1 MSSVYGK
8 THRNLQDRFDS
19 RKLADR
25 LNDSIVKKE
34 FDTDAKK
41 FIESRD
47 MFFLSTINH
56 NNMPTVSYKGGNP
69 GFVKVINSKTLV
81 FPSFDGNG
89 MFMSMGNIKV
99 NKNVGLLFIAFDK
112 PHRLRVHGKASISKD
127 KNLLKDFKEA
137 ELVVK
142 IKLENY
148 WQNCPRYIHKYV
160 KIDESKYVPKKN
172 VQTPLAGWKKTDL
185 VQDVLPEKDK
195 KRVKKKDIIGISEWI
210 EKVKNGDPSA

>member
-8 THRNLQDRFDS
+8 THRNLQDQFDS

-41 FIESRD
+41 FIETRD

-89 MFMSMGNIKV
+89 MFMSMGNIKE

-185 VQDVLPEKDK
+185 VQDVLPKKDK

>member
-8 THRNLQDRFDS
+8 THRNLQDQFDS

-41 FIESRD
+41 FIETRD

-56 NNMPTVSYKGGNP
+56 KNMPTVSYKGGNP

-89 MFMSMGNIKV
+89 MFMSMGNIKE

-172 VQTPLAGWKKTDL
+172 LQTPLAGWKKTDL

>member
-8 THRNLQDRFDS
+8 THRNLQDQFDS

-41 FIESRD
+41 FIETRD

-89 MFMSMGNIKV
+89 MFMSMGNIKE

>member
-8 THRNLQDRFDS
+8 THRNLQDQFDS

-34 FDTDAKK
+34 FDADAKK
-41 FIESRD
+41 FIETRD

-89 MFMSMGNIKV
+89 MFMSMGNIKE

-112 PHRLRVHGKASISKD
+112 PHRLRVHGKASVSKD

>member
-8 THRNLQDRFDS
+8 THRNLQDQFDS

-89 MFMSMGNIKV
+89 MFMSMGNIKE

-172 VQTPLAGWKKTDL
+172 LQTPLAGWKKTDL

>member
-8 THRNLQDRFDS
+8 THRNLQDQFDS

-185 VQDVLPEKDK
+185 VQDVLPKKDK

-210 EKVKNGDPSA
+210 EKVKNGDPNA

>member
-8 THRNLQDRFDS
+8 THRNLQDQFDS

-34 FDTDAKK
+34 FDADAKK
-41 FIESRD
+41 FIETRD

-89 MFMSMGNIKV
+89 MFMSMGNIKE

-210 EKVKNGDPSA
+210 EKVKNGDPNA

>member
-8 THRNLQDRFDS
+8 THRNLQDQFDS

-34 FDTDAKK
+34 FDADAKK
-41 FIESRD
+41 FIETRD

-56 NNMPTVSYKGGNP
+56 KNMPTVSYKGGNP

-89 MFMSMGNIKV
+89 MFMSMGNIKE

-112 PHRLRVHGKASISKD
+112 PHRLRVHGKASVSKD
-127 KNLLKDFKEA
+127 KNLLKNFKEA

>member
-8 THRNLQDRFDS
+8 THRNLQDQFDS

-185 VQDVLPEKDK
+185 VQDVLPKKDK

>member
-8 THRNLQDRFDS
+8 THRNLQDQFDS

-112 PHRLRVHGKASISKD
+112 PHRLRVHGKASVSKD
-127 KNLLKDFKEA
+127 KNLLKNFKEA

>member
-8 THRNLQDRFDS
+8 THRNLQDQFDS

-172 VQTPLAGWKKTDL
+172 LQTPLAGWKKTDL

>member
-8 THRNLQDRFDS
+8 THRNLQDQFDS

-41 FIESRD
+41 FIETRD

-89 MFMSMGNIKV
+89 MFMSMGNIKE

-172 VQTPLAGWKKTDL
+172 LQTPLAGWKKTDL

>member
-8 THRNLQDRFDS
+8 THRNLQDQFDS

-89 MFMSMGNIKV
+89 MFMSMGNIKE

>member
-1 MSSVYGK
+1 M
-8 THRNLQDRFDS
+8 N
-19 RKLADR
+19 
-25 LNDSIVKKE
+25 
-34 FDTDAKK
+34 
-41 FIESRD
+41 
-47 MFFLSTINH
+47 ST
-56 NNMPTVSYKGGNP
+56 K
-69 GFVKVINSKTLV
+69 
-81 FPSFDGNG
+81 
-89 MFMSMGNIKV
+89 
-99 NKNVGLLFIAFDK
+99 
-112 PHRLRVHGKASISKD
+112 R
-127 KNLLKDFKEA
+127 
-137 ELVVK
+137 

>member
-8 THRNLQDRFDS
+8 THRNLQDQFDS

-34 FDTDAKK
+34 FDADAKK
-41 FIESRD
+41 FIETRD

-89 MFMSMGNIKV
+89 MFMSMGNIKE

-112 PHRLRVHGKASISKD
+112 PHRLRVHGKASVSKD

-172 VQTPLAGWKKTDL
+172 LQTPLAGWKKTDL

>member
-8 THRNLQDRFDS
+8 THRNLQDQFDS

-41 FIESRD
+41 FIETRD

-89 MFMSMGNIKV
+89 MFMSMGNIKE

-112 PHRLRVHGKASISKD
+112 PHRLRVHGKASVSKD

>member
-8 THRNLQDRFDS
+8 THRNLQDQFDS

>member
-8 THRNLQDRFDS
+8 THRNLQDQFDS
-19 RKLADR
+19 RKLADK

-172 VQTPLAGWKKTDL
+172 LQTPLAGWKKTDL

>member
-8 THRNLQDRFDS
+8 THRNLQDQFDS
-19 RKLADR
+19 RKLADK

>member
-8 THRNLQDRFDS
+8 THRNLQDQFDS

-89 MFMSMGNIKV
+89 MFMSMGNIKE

-185 VQDVLPEKDK
+185 VQDVLPKKDK

>member
-8 THRNLQDRFDS
+8 THRNLQDQFDS

-89 MFMSMGNIKV
+89 MFMSMGNIKE

-112 PHRLRVHGKASISKD
+112 PHRLRVHGKASVSKD

>member
-8 THRNLQDRFDS
+8 THRNLQDQFDS

-34 FDTDAKK
+34 FDADAKK
-41 FIESRD
+41 FIETRD

-89 MFMSMGNIKV
+89 MFMSMGNIKE

-112 PHRLRVHGKASISKD
+112 PHRLRVHGKASVSKD

-210 EKVKNGDPSA
+210 EKVKNGDPNA

>member
-8 THRNLQDRFDS
+8 THRNLQDQFDS

-34 FDTDAKK
+34 FDADAKK
-41 FIESRD
+41 FIETRD

-89 MFMSMGNIKV
+89 MFMSMGNIKE

-172 VQTPLAGWKKTDL
+172 LQTPLAGWKKTDL

>member
-8 THRNLQDRFDS
+8 THRNLQDQFDS

-89 MFMSMGNIKV
+89 MFMSMGNIKE

-148 WQNCPRYIHKYV
+148 WQNCARYIHKYV

>member
-8 THRNLQDRFDS
+8 THRNLQDQFDS

-148 WQNCPRYIHKYV
+148 WQNCARYIHKYV

>member
-1 MSSVYGK
+1 M
-8 THRNLQDRFDS
+8 
-19 RKLADR
+19 
-25 LNDSIVKKE
+25 
-34 FDTDAKK
+34 
-41 FIESRD
+41 
-47 MFFLSTINH
+47 
-56 NNMPTVSYKGGNP
+56 
-69 GFVKVINSKTLV
+69 
-81 FPSFDGNG
+81 
-89 MFMSMGNIKV
+89 
-99 NKNVGLLFIAFDK
+99 FIAFDK

-195 KRVKKKDIIGISEWI
+195 KRIKKKDIIGISEWI

>member
-8 THRNLQDRFDS
+8 THRNLQDQFDS

-41 FIESRD
+41 FIETRD

-56 NNMPTVSYKGGNP
+56 KNMPTVSYKGGNP

-89 MFMSMGNIKV
+89 MFMSMGNIKE

-185 VQDVLPEKDK
+185 VQDVVPEKDK